1 VPARKSVQASPVD
14 EQESLTAP
22 PSPDSRWLD
31 TPPALLRD
39 VRTYAALA
47 SLALSA
53 WCVFIGNVLNN
64 DGVRYLR
71 AAELL
76 TRGEW
81 HAAVAIYKWPFYS
94 VLIALVHQ
102 LTGLS
107 FEYAGY
113 ALSAALTALTV
124 VMFISLVRE
133 VGGDSKVVVFAAA
146 VILLHHSLNTY
157 RPYVLRDPGY
167 LAFYLTS
174 LLMFVR
180 DLKEPKWSRTLAWVG
195 AMVAAMLFR
204 IEAVVFLVAL
214 PFYRLWQQ
222 ATRPS
227 ARFAL
232 IALFMGGAF
241 IAVSALAWW
250 LAGTLAIPGSG
261 ELVDAWAAALQS
273 LWQRATALA
282 ATKIGLIT
290 GAFGDGYSRD
300 FAYAAFAAAVVL
312 ILLREILASLT
323 PLYAV
328 LTGHAVYRRL
338 IFPVPGVTPLWY
350 WLIAVH
356 LVILTTIVFVYGF
369 LTGRFPLA
377 LSLTLMLAVPFS
389 AAALY
394 DGWRRRGT
402 GKRNA
407 SWLFPLV
414 CVLALLSTLGV
425 LVSPTSK
432 GYIRQAGLWLRD
444 HTSPSATVLSNDR
457 VLLYYAGRIGDER
470 ARHSWDNML
479 ALVKSD
485 ARSRY
490 DYLALRVRE
499 RHAGDEVLLI
509 RTIGSEPI
517 MKFTNNDGDQVL
529 IFRLR

>member
-1 VPARKSVQASPVD
+1 MQASPVD

-31 TPPALLRD
+31 TLPVLLRD

-64 DGVRYLR
+64 DGVLYLR

-94 VLIALVHQ
+94 ALVALVHQ

-107 FEYAGY
+107 FEHAGY
-113 ALSAALTALTV
+113 TLSAALTALTV

-133 VGGDSKVVVFAAA
+133 VGGNGKVVVFAAA

-174 LLMFVR
+174 LLMFIK
-180 DLKEPKWSRTLAWVG
+180 DLKQPKWSRTLAWVG
-195 AMVAAMLFR
+195 AMAAAMLFR
-204 IEAVVFLVAL
+204 IEGVVFLVAL

-232 IALFMGGAF
+232 ITLFMGGAF
-241 IAVSALAWW
+241 IALSALAWW
-250 LAGTLAIPGSG
+250 RAGTLAIPDSSG
-261 ELVDAWAAALQS
+261 LVDAWAAVLQS
-273 LWQRATALA
+273 LWQQVTALA
-282 ATKIGLIT
+282 ATKINLIA
-290 GAFGDGYSRD
+290 GAFSDGYSRD

-312 ILLREILASLT
+312 ILVREILASLT

-389 AAALY
+389 VASLY
-394 DGWRRRGT
+394 DAWRRRET
-402 GKRNA
+402 DRRKA

-432 GYIRQAGLWLRD
+432 GHIRQAGLWLRD
-444 HTSPSATVLSNDR
+444 HTSPSATVLSNDP
-457 VLLYYAGRIGDER
+457 VLLYYTGRIGHESH
-470 ARHSWDNML
+470 ARYSLDDML

-485 ARSRY
+485 ARFRY
-490 DYLALRVRE
+490 DYLALRLRE
-499 RHAGDEVLLI
+499 RHAGDEALLI

-517 MKFTNNDGDQVL
+517 MRFANNDGGRVL

>member
-1 VPARKSVQASPVD
+1 MQASPVD

-31 TPPALLRD
+31 TLTGLLRD

-64 DGVRYLR
+64 DGVLYLR

-94 VLIALVHQ
+94 ALVALVHQ

-107 FEYAGY
+107 FEHAGY
-113 ALSAALTALTV
+113 TLSAALTALTV

-133 VGGDSKVVVFAAA
+133 VGGNSKVVVFAAA

-174 LLMFVR
+174 LLMFIK
-180 DLKEPKWSRTLAWVG
+180 DLKQPKWSRTLAWVG
-195 AMVAAMLFR
+195 AMAAAMLFR
-204 IEAVVFLVAL
+204 IEGVVFLVAL

-232 IALFMGGAF
+232 ITLFMGGAF
-241 IAVSALAWW
+241 IALSALAWW
-250 LAGTLAIPGSG
+250 RAGTLAIPGSG
-261 ELVDAWAAALQS
+261 ELVDAWIAALQS
-273 LWQRATALA
+273 LWQQVTALA
-282 ATKIGLIT
+282 ATKINLIA
-290 GAFGDGYSRD
+290 GAFSDGYSRD

-312 ILLREILASLT
+312 ILVREILASLT
-323 PLYAV
+323 PLYAA

-389 AAALY
+389 VASLY
-394 DGWRRRGT
+394 DAWRRRET
-402 GKRNA
+402 HRRKA

-432 GYIRQAGLWLRD
+432 GHIRQAGLWLRD
-444 HTSPSATVLSNDR
+444 HTSPSATVLSNDP
-457 VLLYYAGRIGDER
+457 VLLYYTGRIGHESH
-470 ARHSWDNML
+470 ARYSLDDML

-485 ARSRY
+485 ARFRY
-490 DYLALRVRE
+490 DYLALRLRE
-499 RHAGDEVLLI
+499 RHAGDEALLI

-517 MKFTNNDGDQVL
+517 MRFANNDGGRVL

>member
-1 VPARKSVQASPVD
+1 M
-14 EQESLTAP
+14 TP
-22 PSPDSRWLD
+22 PSSGNS
-31 TPPALLRD
+31 ALRLLPRD
-39 VRTYAALA
+39 IRIYAALA
-47 SLALSA
+47 SLVLSA

-64 DGVRYLR
+64 DGVLYLR

-81 HAAVAIYKWPFYS
+81 HAAVAVYKWPFYS

-102 LTGLS
+102 LTGLT

-113 ALSAALTALTV
+113 ALSAVLTALTV

-133 VGGDSKVVVFAAA
+133 VGGDGKVVVFAAA
-146 VILLHHSLNTY
+146 VVLLHHSLNAY

-167 LAFYLTS
+167 LAFYLTA
-174 LLMFVR
+174 LLMFTK
-180 DLKEPKWSRTLAWVG
+180 DLREPKWSRTLTWVG
-195 AMVAAMLFR
+195 AMAVATLFR
-204 IEAVVFLVAL
+204 IEGVVFLVAL

-222 ATRPS
+222 AKRPL

-232 IALFMGGAF
+232 IAVFVGGAF
-241 IAVSALAWW
+241 IVVSVLAWW
-250 LAGTLAIPGSG
+250 FAGTLAIPSSG
-261 ELVDAWAAALQS
+261 GLVDAWAAVLQS
-273 LWQRATALA
+273 LWERVTAVA
-282 ATKIGLIT
+282 NIRINLIT

-300 FAYAAFAAAVVL
+300 FAYAAFVAALLL
-312 ILLREILASLT
+312 ILVREVLASLT

-338 IFPVPGVTPLWY
+338 IFPVHGVKNLWY
-350 WLIAVH
+350 WLIAVQ
-356 LVILTTIVFVYGF
+356 LAILTTILFVYGF
-369 LTGRFPLA
+369 LTGRFPVA

-389 AAALY
+389 VAALY
-394 DGWRRRGT
+394 DGWRGRDTSRS
-402 GKRNA
+402 KA

-425 LVSPTSK
+425 LISPTSK
-432 GYIRQAGLWLRD
+432 GHIRQAGLWLRD
-444 HTSPSATVLSNDR
+444 HTSPSATVLSNDP
-457 VLLYYAGRIGDER
+457 VLLYYTGRIGHESH
-470 ARHSWDNML
+470 ARYSLDDML

-485 ARSRY
+485 ALSRY
-490 DYLALRVRE
+490 DYLALRLRE

-517 MKFTNNDGDQVL
+517 MRFANTDGGQVL